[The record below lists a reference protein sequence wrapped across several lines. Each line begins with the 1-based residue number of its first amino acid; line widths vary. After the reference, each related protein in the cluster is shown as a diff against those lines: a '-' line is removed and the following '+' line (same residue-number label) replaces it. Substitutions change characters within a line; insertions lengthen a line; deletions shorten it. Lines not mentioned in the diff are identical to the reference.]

1 MIEVEADLK
10 REIKEQKEEEVF
22 LVIVTHLVKK
32 VVQVDHEKIILF
44 YFNIKIY
51 KINKNSIKF

>member
-32 VVQVDHEKIILF
+32 VVQVDHEKII
-44 YFNIKIY
+44 
-51 KINKNSIKF
+51 

>member
-10 REIKEQKEEEVF
+10 REIKEQKKEEVF

-32 VVQVDHEKIILF
+32 VVQVDREKII
-44 YFNIKIY
+44 
-51 KINKNSIKF
+51 